1 MKRIGIFSLLCCC
14 FIGSA
19 SALEKP
25 SFGPDKSQM
34 LGGDEGDA
42 CTIKMCL
49 SDPMG
54 SDMEECK
61 ASLKR
66 YFRMDPEDRPGF
78 LAKCPMVTGGSGG
91 S

>member
-1 MKRIGIFSLLCCC
+1 MTKNILITLAFAFVS
-14 FIGSA
+14 ISA
-19 SALEKP
+19 SAMEKP

-61 ASLKR
+61 AALKR

-78 LAKCPMVTGGSGG
+78 LKKCPMVTGGDN
-91 S
+91 